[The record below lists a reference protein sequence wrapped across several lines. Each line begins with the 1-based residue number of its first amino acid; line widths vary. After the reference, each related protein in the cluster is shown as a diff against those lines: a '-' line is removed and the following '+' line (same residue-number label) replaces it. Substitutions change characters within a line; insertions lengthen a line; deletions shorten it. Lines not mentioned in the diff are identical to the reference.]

1 MTLSIFLLICV
12 LTMLGLWLAMYSK
25 GQNRILGFHPKTFI
39 WSTAWLG
46 LGLVALWLINAY
58 TYPSNSERF
67 FSNTDYH
74 LLEHDGFSFPDSLPL
89 VNEDQPAGTLLD
101 NKEGHL
107 TLKTGNRTLLQYR
120 EFYEPV
126 YAREEGEYVLQNA
139 ATGKKISNGL
149 RLEGPKGFYLN
160 LKIEEDLDADTA
172 AYFFRFDPK
181 GEVVRS
187 KFNLV
192 LHIGYPLVD
201 IVRQTPGWETY
212 PLLGQ
217 WLEGA
222 TLARATYNQPE
233 SDLLYFPSRLQA
245 DSIHLGTMAWQ
256 GRSKLAVNQ
265 DFFIGLG
272 LDRGPVMF
280 LEEGKGFYNLR
291 YRFPTKYR
299 LDSKPENDL
308 FICSNFSD
316 VAQNSVQG
324 GYLFPLLREEEN
336 KYHINAGIKY
346 LTSDARTELQLRVID
361 HLRPGSQKATLVRG
375 GEDFELY
382 TREGKT
388 KWRFRLLNLREDNP
402 IAPWR
407 MRVFVIAFI
416 GLVLFTFFQQGPK
429 NINPFEPAVYVLVF
443 AFLMVRIILQWR
455 MATFPP
461 VEGVSANEWEFLRSG
476 RHFYITVIVTGLWF
490 LLRILILPR
499 TKSRNPGER
508 LRGWL
513 RDKIDWVEGRL
524 EKNNLWIWFRDGFEG
539 DQWYQYAI
547 RYFSVFL
554 PLVIVLGFLR
564 FLGIGQVE
572 RFINIALP
580 IGYFFF
586 IEYLNLRY
594 RRPNKQLFY
603 RGINPYSLFN
613 ALFTTGYLAL
623 SDAGF
628 SIIFLLF
635 LLLWSTVR
643 SVYNATFGKRQS
655 KSNTAWI
662 RSGITLLSL
671 FLVIWKADELI
682 AFVFGQSTWF
692 YWLFILP
699 FAGVTIWYFAGVVL
713 KDLDRSNWKLQLI
726 PVAAVLVLMALAS
739 SYGIQKIQ
747 DLSYVKYRAAIH
759 WQDLDDIIA
768 EEQFDSGEMGQILRA
783 AQNQWFI
790 NNYLYQ
796 SDTET
801 STGPFNLQ
809 PHFNKGS
816 SYTTQ
821 TTDLVVTRYIISEHS
836 SLVLLFLVL
845 LLLLLP
851 ALFTV
856 TFSLGKDQ
864 LMAPLGALLLLFA
877 ISLFIWLTAT
887 NRFVFFG
894 QDFPMISLTSLFT
907 LVFSLGIL
915 LFAIHQA
922 QQAKPRN
929 FSISSP
935 VLLPFGIL
943 VIYSIL
949 LATTQNLFEDDQFDF
964 NVSLDHARSDFDLLD
979 ESFTSFQDTFQA
991 DVGVDSLLK
1000 AFYTSLP
1007 DKKISDQPF
1016 SQSVFEH
1023 LVNDQEIKTNPD
1035 ELLHLV
1041 NRNGR
1046 YRLALNRSYF
1056 LIQPPQAQRY
1066 EWEGNLFAAHEGSGT
1081 YLMDLGDRTRRFRIP
1096 STGTTSE
1103 FEARISDRRDR
1114 INMAAIPPN
1123 WTNGEQPVVIVWSEQ
1138 TEDKSPAFTL
1148 SNSRTGGSQ
1157 YGHRFS
1163 YPSIRLESNDYLVF
1177 PDEKG
1182 NSLRFQYL
1190 EEFRYYLA
1198 KNIWLNGEQKLFYP
1212 LGDKLLWAYYYANA
1226 VRTSYSASEAR
1237 SEDVSVSIDF
1247 ALTESLSEKVAE
1259 RFRKNKWD
1267 RQRLGVVALNGDGQL
1282 RLLLD
1287 HREEQIDPNDI
1298 REFNEKTREYYL
1310 RNNTRLERETFG
1322 NINLLKLGKG
1332 PGSTLKPIVYAA
1344 VTSQY
1349 NLGWDRLNVAP
1360 ISAEILSEVRTD
1372 DKQEEIK
1379 WYGGKEID
1387 LSWEGINEQDMYG
1400 IDAKKYITQSKNLY
1414 HSMVIFLGSYTRA
1427 DLSRRLSWQVLLP
1440 PDASKPE
1447 LNFPLVDYKGQI
1459 KRFNPEFWPRTSPN
1473 AKTFFGNKGSLL
1485 AEGLMDNFDLATFG
1499 ERSRYRSSY
1508 QNIDP
1513 FGRSIYSDS
1522 RRGYVLYGYP
1532 ENSYFY
1538 QTDRAVEGFFWFIK
1552 GMKQVTA
1559 GADPI
1564 RVTPLKMAEMAGK
1577 LYHFNSNYKVSLTDQ
1592 DPEVKGAGMVEDSSW
1607 NGQYLD
1613 FVQEYLYG
1621 SMRNVVYTGTAGAL
1635 GNILKSWKSP
1645 YFYFAKT
1652 GTIGDADNEDDIN
1665 DKFLLLVISK
1675 GDVRELSGTELQKNK
1690 FYTLFI
1696 TGIDLD
1702 VQPASERWNLIAD
1715 VVKATEE
1722 SYLFKSYMNGEE

>member
-25 GQNRILGFHPKTFI
+25 GQARILGFHPKLFI
-39 WSTAWLG
+39 WSASWLG
-46 LGLVALWLINAY
+46 LGLLAIWLINAY
-58 TYPSNSERF
+58 TYPSNPDRF
-67 FSNTDYH
+67 FPNTAYH
-74 LLEHDGFSFPDSLPL
+74 LLEHDGFTFQDSLPL
-89 VNEDQPAGTLLD
+89 VNEADPVNTLLD
-101 NKEGHL
+101 NKEGY
-107 TLKTGNRTLLQYR
+107 LLLNAGKRSLLRYNG
-120 EFYEPV
+120 FFEPV
-126 YAREEGEYVLQNA
+126 YAREEGSYLLQNP
-139 ATGKKISNGL
+139 ATGKKIKSGL
-149 RLEGPKGFYLN
+149 RLEGPKSFYLN
-160 LKIEEDLDADTA
+160 LKIEEDSDADTA
-172 AYFFRFDPK
+172 AYSFRFEPK
-181 GEVVRS
+181 GPEIQS
-187 KFNLV
+187 KFNSR
-192 LHIGYPLVD
+192 LHRGYPLID
-201 IVRQTPGWETY
+201 IVRQTPGWEDY

-222 TLARATYNQPE
+222 LLLRQGYNEPGSE
-233 SDLLYFPSRLQA
+233 LLYFPSRLQA

-256 GRSKLAVNQ
+256 GRSKLAPNQ

-272 LDRGPVMF
+272 LDRGPVMY
-280 LEEGKGFYNLR
+280 LEEAGGKHHLR
-291 YRFPTKYR
+291 YRFPAKYR
-299 LDSKPENDL
+299 LDSKAENDL

-324 GYLFPLLREEEN
+324 GYLFPLLREDDN
-336 KYHINAGIKY
+336 RYHVNAGIKY

-361 HLRPGSQKATLVRG
+361 HQRPGSEKAQLVKG
-375 GEDFELY
+375 GEDFKLF

-388 KWRFRLLNLREDNP
+388 QWRFRLMNLREDNP

-407 MRVFVIAFI
+407 MRIFVILFI
-416 GLVLFTFFQQGPK
+416 GLVLFTFHQQGPK

-443 AFLMVRIILQWR
+443 AFLLVRIILQWR

-461 VEGVSANEWEFLRSG
+461 VEGVSASEWAFLRSG
-476 RHFYITVIVTGLWF
+476 RHFYVTLIVTGTWF
-490 LLRILILPR
+490 LARLLILPR
-499 TKSRNPGER
+499 TKSSNIAER
-508 LRGWL
+508 FRGFL
-513 RDKIDWVEGRL
+513 RDKWDQVEHQL
-524 EKNNLWIWFRDGFEG
+524 EKNKLWVWFKDGFEG
-539 DQWYQYAI
+539 DQWYQYGI
-547 RYFSVFL
+547 RYFAVFV
-554 PLVIVLGFLR
+554 PLLIIMILLR
-564 FLGIGQVE
+564 AIGIGQVE
-572 RFINIALP
+572 RFMNIALP

-594 RRPNKQLFY
+594 RRPNKQLLY
-603 RGINPYSLFN
+603 RRINPYTLFN

-643 SVYNATFGKRQS
+643 SVYNATFGKR
-655 KSNTAWI
+655 KSQTRTAWI
-662 RSGITLLSL
+662 RAVVTLLVL
-671 FLVIWKADELI
+671 FLVIWRADELI
-682 AFVFGQSTWF
+682 AFVFGHSQWF
-692 YWLFILP
+692 YWIFVLP
-699 FAGVTIWYFAGVVL
+699 MAGLTIWYFAGVIL
-713 KDLDRSNWKLQLI
+713 RDLDRSNWKLQLI
-726 PVAAVLVLMALAS
+726 PVAVVLALLGVAS

-790 NNYLYQ
+790 NNYLFQ
-796 SDTET
+796 SDTEE
-801 STGPFNLQ
+801 STGPFNLK

-836 SLVLLFLVL
+836 SYVLLFLVL

-856 TFSLGKDQ
+856 TFSLGKNQ

-907 LVFSLGIL
+907 LVFSLGLL
-915 LFAIHQA
+915 LFALYRAQA
-922 QQAKPRN
+922 AKPRN
-929 FSISSP
+929 FDVSSP
-935 VLLPFGIL
+935 VLLPFGVL

-949 LATTQNLFEDDQFDF
+949 LATTQNLIEDDQFDF
-964 NVSLDHARSDFDLLD
+964 NVSLDQARNDFNLLD
-979 ESFTSFQDTFQA
+979 ESFTEFQDTFQA

-1000 AFYTSLP
+1000 AFYSSLP
-1007 DKKISDQPF
+1007 SKEISDQPF

-1023 LVNDQEIKTNPD
+1023 LVNDQEVKTNPA

-1066 EWEGNLFAAHEGSGT
+1066 EWEGNLFAAHEGSGA
-1081 YLMDLGDRTRRFRIP
+1081 YLMDLSDRTRRFRIP
-1096 STGTTSE
+1096 TQGATSE
-1103 FEARISDRRDR
+1103 FEAEIADRRDR
-1114 INMAAIPPN
+1114 INMAVLPPN
-1123 WTNGEQPVVIVWSEQ
+1123 WTNGDEPAVIVWSEQ
-1138 TEDKSPAFTL
+1138 TVDKTPAFTL

-1163 YPSIRLESNDYLVF
+1163 NPAIRLETNDYLVF

-1190 EEFRYYLA
+1190 EDFRYYLA

-1212 LGDKLLWAYYYANA
+1212 LGDKLLWAYYYANS
-1226 VRTSYSASEAR
+1226 VRTAYSASPKR

-1247 ALTESLSEKVAE
+1247 SLTESLSEKVDE

-1287 HREEQIDPNDI
+1287 HRQERIDPNDI

-1332 PGSTLKPIVYAA
+1332 PGSTLKPIIYAA

-1349 NLGWDRLNVAP
+1349 DLGWESLNIAP
-1360 ISAEILSEVRTD
+1360 TTGDVLSAVRTD
-1372 DKQEEIK
+1372 EEQKEIK

-1387 LSWEGINEQDMYG
+1387 LSWEGINDKDMYG
-1400 IDAKKYITQSKNLY
+1400 IDPQKYIIQSKNLY
-1414 HSMVIFLGSYTRA
+1414 HSMVIFLGSYSRG
-1427 DLSRRLSWQVLLP
+1427 DLKRRLSWQILLP

-1447 LNFPLVDYKGQI
+1447 LNFPLLDYKGVR
-1459 KRFNPEFWPRTSPN
+1459 KRFNPEFWPATSPN
-1473 AKTFFGNKGSLL
+1473 AKTYFGNKGSLI
-1485 AEGLMDNFDLATFG
+1485 AEGLMDNFDMATFG
-1499 ERSRYRSSY
+1499 ERSRFRSSY

-1513 FGRSIYSDS
+1513 TGKNIFSDS
-1522 RRGYVLYGYP
+1522 RRGYMLYGYP

-1538 QTDRAVEGFFWFIK
+1538 QIDRAVEGYFYFIK

-1577 LYHFNSNYKVSLTDQ
+1577 LYHFNSNYQVSLSDV
-1592 DPEVKGAGMVEDSSW
+1592 DAKVRGKGMVEDSSW
-1607 NGQYLD
+1607 QGDYLN
-1613 FVQEYLYG
+1613 FVQKNLYS
-1621 SMRNVVYTGTAGAL
+1621 SMRSVVYTGTAGAL
-1635 GNILKSWKSP
+1635 GSIIRSWKSP

-1652 GTIGDADNEDDIN
+1652 GTIGDADDDEDID

-1675 GDVRELSGTELQKNK
+1675 GDVRELSAEEMQDNK

-1696 TGIDLD
+1696 SGVDLD
-1702 VQPASERWNLIAD
+1702 IQPSTERWQMIAD
-1715 VVKATEE
+1715 VVKSVEE